1 MKSSLLQER
10 HVSDWSWGEMD
21 RCGIHKGGG
30 TLSSRAGRGE
40 RNRKVRKMVSCLSGH
55 LGGLASKVAVG
66 SEYTPSA
73 IKQVYGEILKL
84 PRRLGCY
91 DAVFLVR

>member
-10 HVSDWSWGEMD
+10 HVSGWSWGEMGEMD
-21 RCGIHKGGG
+21 RCGTHKGGR

-40 RNRKVRKMVSCLSGH
+40 RNRKVRKMVSC
-55 LGGLASKVAVG
+55 

>member
-1 MKSSLLQER
+1 
-10 HVSDWSWGEMD
+10 
-21 RCGIHKGGG
+21 
-30 TLSSRAGRGE
+30 
-40 RNRKVRKMVSCLSGH
+40 MVSCLSGH